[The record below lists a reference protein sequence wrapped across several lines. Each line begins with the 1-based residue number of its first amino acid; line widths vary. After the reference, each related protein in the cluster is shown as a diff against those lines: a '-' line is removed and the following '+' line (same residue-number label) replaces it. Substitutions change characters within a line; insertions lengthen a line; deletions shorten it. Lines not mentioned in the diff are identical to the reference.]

1 MNDNEAIVLDIN
13 SSMEVIQEAQ
23 IRVLVGIGECEM
35 RKANL
40 LNDLNQLVLL
50 RQQKERVMQNEQ
62 TINLPKLKKINL
74 PQVIERNSFSAP
86 KQ

>member
-1 MNDNEAIVLDIN
+1 MNDNATIVLDIN
-13 SSMEVIQEAQ
+13 SPMETIQEAQ

-50 RQQKERVMQNEQ
+50 RQQKEQLMHNER

-74 PQVIERNSFSAP
+74 PQVIERNSYAAP